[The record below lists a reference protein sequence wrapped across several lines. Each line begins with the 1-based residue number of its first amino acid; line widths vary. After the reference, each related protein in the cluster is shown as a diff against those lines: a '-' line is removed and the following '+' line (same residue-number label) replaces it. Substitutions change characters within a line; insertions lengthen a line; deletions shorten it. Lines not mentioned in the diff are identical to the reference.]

1 MKQSE
6 SIAGQIW
13 QTLAS
18 IDLSSQVDQKG
29 KLTYLSWAWAWGS
42 LMNHYPDTTYEFSD
56 RTFSDGSMEI
66 TCVVTITEG
75 DQSVSRSMWLA
86 VMGNR
91 NESIQ
96 NPDSTAINKSKMR
109 CLTKCL
115 GMFGLGHYIYAGED
129 LPDQAVVN
137 KVQAIA
143 QEERNVIYN
152 DLATKHALTIS
163 VVKEGIESGEYSGAA
178 EAWFEL
184 TEADQMSLWKAHSKG
199 GVFTTLEQ
207 KVIKTTE
214 FKQAY
219 YGKGETA

>member
-1 MKQSE
+1 MNNL
-6 SIAGQIW
+6 AGQIW

-56 RTFSDGSMEI
+56 RTFSDGSMEV
-66 TCVVTITEG
+66 TCLVTITEG

-129 LPDQAVVN
+129 LPDQTVVS

-143 QEERNVIYN
+143 QEERNKEYN
-152 DLATKHALTIS
+152 DLATEHALTIS
-163 VVKEGIESGEYSGAA
+163 VVKAGIASEEYSAAA

-184 TEADQMSLWKAHSKG
+184 TEFAQMGLWKAHSKG
-199 GVFTTLEQ
+199 GVFTTSEQ
-207 KVIKTTE
+207 KIIKTSE
-214 FKQAY
+214 FRIAY
-219 YGKGETA
+219 YGEGVAA

>member
-1 MKQSE
+1 MEQSE

-96 NPDSTAINKSKMR
+96 SPDSTAINKSKMR

-152 DLATKHALTIS
+152 DLATKHSKTIEC
-163 VVKEGIESGEYSGAA
+163 VKAGIESGEITAAA

-184 TEADQMSLWKAHSKG
+184 TESEQMGLWKAHSKG
-199 GVFTTLEQ
+199 GVFTTSEQ
-207 KVIKTTE
+207 KLIRTTE

>member
-163 VVKEGIESGEYSGAA
+163 VVKLE
-178 EAWFEL
+178 EL
-184 TEADQMSLWKAHSKG
+184 DQMGLWRAYSKG
-199 GVFTTLEQ
+199 GVFTTSEQ

>member
-1 MKQSE
+1 MSNL
-6 SIAGQIW
+6 AGQIW

-42 LMNHYPDTTYEFSD
+42 LMNHYPDTAYEFSD

-129 LPDQAVVN
+129 LPDQTVVT

-143 QEERNVIYN
+143 KEEANIVYN
-152 DLATKHALTIS
+152 DLATEHALTIK
-163 VVKEGIESGEYSGAA
+163 VVKEGIASEEYSGAA

-184 TEADQMSLWKAHSKG
+184 TEADQMGLWKAHSKG
-199 GVFTTLEQ
+199 GVFTTSEQ
-207 KVIKTTE
+207 KIIKTSE
-214 FKQAY
+214 FRIAY
-219 YGKGETA
+219 YGEGVAA

>member
-1 MKQSE
+1 MEQSE

-96 NPDSTAINKSKMR
+96 SPDSTAINKSKMR

-137 KVQAIA
+137 KVQAVA

-152 DLATKHALTIS
+152 DLATKHSKTIEC
-163 VVKEGIESGEYSGAA
+163 VKAGIESGEITAAA

-184 TEADQMSLWKAHSKG
+184 TEGEQMGLWKAHSKG
-199 GVFTTLEQ
+199 GVFTTSEQ
-207 KVIKTTE
+207 KLIRTTE